1 MITDIEQENT
11 PDEWH
16 YLALKSIPTENGYK
30 KPTES
35 ISRLFR
41 GITSNNNGDFYCLG
55 CLHLFRTDN
64 ALKKHGRLCNN
75 LNFCEPVMPGKD
87 KNILKYNHQEKSLNI
102 ANATYFDLETLLI
115 KNQSV
120 QNNPNQSYTEKKAA
134 HEVCG
139 YSMI

>member
-16 YLALKSIPTENGYK
+16 YLALKSIPTENGYQ
-30 KPTES
+30 KPTDS

-64 ALKKHGRLCNN
+64 ALKEHGRLCNN
-75 LNFCEPVMPGKD
+75 HNFCEPVMPVKD
-87 KNILKYNHQEKSLNI
+87 KNILKYNHQEISLNL